1 MSTTGRGDRGR
12 VRRRRARR
20 SADRRSARERLFA
33 RLAALRPGDR
43 LPAEPQLAA
52 ELDISRPTLREALR
66 SAQDAGLIFR
76 RPGLGTVKTHQPSL
90 ANDLSIN
97 TGVTDL
103 IRAHGLEPGTRDMSV
118 ELRLASEEEAR
129 RLNLTRPARVWVIDR
144 VRTADGM
151 PVVASRDVVA
161 EPVFQPRELTP
172 DALDDR
178 SMYGYLSDKALP
190 VQHGIASIHP
200 VAADAGLARRL
211 EVKEGTLLLQL
222 VQVDYEVTGR
232 PVLLSHEHHLP
243 DAFEFTVSRR
253 GPAAEKAER

>member
-1 MSTTGRGDRGR
+1 MSTKRDDGRR
-12 VRRRRARR
+12 VRRRGASEAQERR
-20 SADRRSARERLFA
+20 SALERVLA

-66 SAQDAGLIFR
+66 SAQDAGLILR

-103 IRAHGLEPGTRDMSV
+103 IRAHGLEPGVRDMTV
-118 ELRLASEEEAR
+118 DLRLASDEQAR
-129 RLNLTRPARVWVIDR
+129 HLGLDRPARVWVIDR

-151 PVVASRDVVA
+151 PVIASRDVVA
-161 EPVFQPRELTP
+161 EDVFKPRELTL
-172 DALDDR
+172 DALSKR
-178 SMYGYLSDKALP
+178 SVYGYLSDKGLP
-190 VQHGIASIHP
+190 VHHGIASIYP
-200 VAADAGLARRL
+200 VAADAELAHGL
-211 EVKEGTLLLQL
+211 EVKEGTLLLEL
-222 VQVDYEVTGR
+222 VQVDYDVAGQ
-232 PVLLSHEHHLP
+232 PVLLSYEHHLP

-253 GPAAEKAER
+253 GPAAEAADR